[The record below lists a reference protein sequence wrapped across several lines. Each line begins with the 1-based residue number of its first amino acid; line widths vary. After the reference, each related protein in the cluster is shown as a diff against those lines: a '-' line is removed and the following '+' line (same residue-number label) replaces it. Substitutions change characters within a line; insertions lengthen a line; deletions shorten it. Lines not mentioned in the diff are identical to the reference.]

1 VPRGRPISGSL
12 YRGQAQGDARLGQM
26 RRGLDVG
33 DGARDGVG
41 DSAFGRRGGEDRGL
55 GLCGGEERRGGATA
69 SAIPGPFPV
78 RKNKATA
85 SLRWRRR
92 FRLSVVEKVNATAVE
107 RRGENLYVFDGRGRE
122 EAHGGD

>member
-1 VPRGRPISGSL
+1 
-12 YRGQAQGDARLGQM
+12 M
-26 RRGLDVG
+26 RRGLG
-33 DGARDGVG
+33 IRDGARDDVG

-55 GLCGGEERRGGATA
+55 GLCGGEERGGGATA

-85 SLRWRRR
+85 SLRRRRR
-92 FRLSVVEKVNATAVE
+92 FRVSAVE
-107 RRGENLYVFDGRGRE
+107 RQGENLYVFGGRGRE

>member
-1 VPRGRPISGSL
+1 
-12 YRGQAQGDARLGQM
+12 M
-26 RRGLDVG
+26 RWGLDVG

-55 GLCGGEERRGGATA
+55 GLCGGEERRGGTTA
-69 SAIPGPFPV
+69 SAIPGPFPE
-78 RKNKATA
+78 RKNKATT

-92 FRLSVVEKVNATAVE
+92 FWVSAVEKVNATVVE
-107 RRGENLYVFDGRGRE
+107 RRGENLYVFGDRRRE